1 MSAPGWSFGLPLLTK
16 DLIEQAAHRRTYILR
31 VVYAAVLYGAAL
43 WIYADI
49 SGGGSQ
55 AEVLSR
61 GQGRQMFLTLV
72 AVQLWAAIILLPA
85 ISSGAITSEKER
97 DTLGLLLLTQLSPTT
112 IILEKLISRMVTM
125 GTYQLLSLPLF
136 AVVYGLGGVELFEIL
151 AAIWYLAWWSLV
163 IGAISIGCS
172 AWHRTT
178 AGAFI
183 SAYAIMP
190 LVVCFAMSC
199 QSVLSPAVAEI
210 WRPSGEMS
218 TMQYFVASLGTIV
231 LLLAMSVPLLLVTWF
246 VVAFAQMHLL
256 QRAFVPPRNLL
267 LEFFKGLDK
276 FFEDL
281 NNQTTSGIL
290 LVRDIDTGPLFDPIA
305 WRETRKRSLGT
316 VRYLFRLLIVLEV
329 PLAIAISWTVTDNG
343 SSSFDGPTTFFLTLL
358 WPISVLAIVVHTTN
372 VIFAEHSRQTLDVL
386 LVTPLT
392 ARELVTQK
400 LAGVRRLIAVLSVP
414 FLTLVIFQA
423 TWTLYVVR
431 GLGLFGRGSDDGNVF
446 VHEILGMTLALLVY
460 PRVVQWLSFHHAIRV
475 RNHTQAVLWSLITI
489 IGLCGIPYLV
499 VYLVGVV
506 FSIEPTDATLAWIT
520 WLSPIRVLFH
530 RKIVQPSPWSGAN
543 LNQVLQDRLFVG
555 LALNAVTWVGLWL
568 FLRYRAMRD
577 FSSSMGR
584 AEPSG
589 AES

>member
-72 AVQLWAAIILLPA
+72 AVQLAAVIILLPA

-97 DTLGLLLLTQLSPTT
+97 DTLGLLLLTKLSPTT

-231 LLLAMSVPLLLVTWF
+231 LLLAMSVPMLIVTWF

-281 NNQTTSGIL
+281 NNHTTSGIL
-290 LVRDIDTGPLFDPIA
+290 LVRDVDTGPMFDPIA

-329 PLAIAISWTVTDNG
+329 PLAIAISWTVTDHQ
-343 SSSFDGPTTFFLTLL
+343 SSSFDGPTTFFLCLL
-358 WPISVLAIVVHTTN
+358 WPIAALAIVVHTTN
-372 VIFAEHSRQTLDVL
+372 VIFAERSRQTLDVL
-386 LVTPLT
+386 LVAPLT

-414 FLTLVIFQA
+414 FLTLIIFQA

-431 GLGLFGRGSDDGNVF
+431 GLGSFSRGSDNAGVF
-446 VHEILGMTLALLVY
+446 VHEILGMTLAVLVY
-460 PRVVQWLSFHHAIRV
+460 PRVVQWLSFHLALRV
-475 RNHTQAVLWSLITI
+475 RNQTQAVLWSLVTI
-489 IGLCGIPYLV
+489 IGLCGVPYLV

-506 FSIEPTDATLAWIT
+506 FSIDPNDATLAWIT
-520 WLSPIRVLFH
+520 WFSPIRVLFH
-530 RKIVQPSPWSGAN
+530 RKIAQPSPWSGAN
-543 LNQVLQDRLFVG
+543 INQVLQDHGFFG
-555 LALNAVTWVGLWL
+555 LTLNAVTWVGLWL

-589 AES
+589 AE